1 MKSSTEIKLK
11 REKLEQSIP
20 MGGWHSRYYRRQ
32 FDGWTEIPEL
42 GPDGRQRIRR
52 VYTGE
57 YYQAALSD
65 RAWRLRK
72 VWYGLLL
79 AVSAVLYTLAAV
91 RGTEVN
97 RMWYG
102 SLPQAIGLFGYIF
115 SIWFYVLRLTVP
127 RKLTRREYREA
138 AKNLRIGAMTVT
150 VVMAAAAL
158 CALGHSLLVPGS
170 TGELI
175 ECGLFAA
182 SALCSGG
189 VWLMEQNTRYDWVS
203 NKNASDEGFA
213 IQGD

>member
-1 MKSSTEIKLK
+1 MKTSTQVKLK
-11 REKLEQSIP
+11 REQLEKSIP

-42 GPDGRQRIRR
+42 GADGRQHIRR

-57 YYQAALSD
+57 YQEANMSD

-72 VWYGLLL
+72 VWYGMLL
-79 AVSAVLYTLAAV
+79 AASAVLYALGAIQV
-91 RGTEVN
+91 TEIN
-97 RMWYG
+97 RLWYG

-115 SIWFYVLRLTVP
+115 SIWFYVLRLTAP

-138 AKNLRIGAMTVT
+138 AKNLRIGAMVVT
-150 VVMAAAAL
+150 VVMAVAAL
-158 CALGHSLLVPGS
+158 CALGHSLLVHGG
-170 TGELI
+170 TEELI

-182 SALCSGG
+182 AALCSGG

>member
-42 GPDGRQRIRR
+42 GPDGRQHIRR

-65 RAWRLRK
+65 SAWRLRK

-79 AVSAVLYTLAAV
+79 AVSAVLYALGAV

-115 SIWFYVLRLTVP
+115 SVWFYVLRLTAP

-138 AKNLRIGAMTVT
+138 AKNLRIGAMVVT
-150 VVMAAAAL
+150 VVMAVAAL
-158 CALGHSLLVPGS
+158 CALGHSLLVHGGPE
-170 TGELI
+170 ELI
-175 ECGLFAA
+175 ECGLFLGAA
-182 SALCSGG
+182 VCSGG